1 MFVFLSIIA
10 VVLSLVLVVGVH
22 EAGHAI
28 VARFFHIKIKR
39 ISIGFGRPF
48 LMWRTRSQI
57 ELVWAVWPIGGYV
70 QLLNTRNA
78 PVPVEEYPFCFDKK
92 PKSVRF
98 LVLIAGVVANM
109 VMAWLM
115 LVLLFLVGYQ
125 QRVPV
130 IASIVVPS
138 IAASAGLQSDD
149 KILSIRAHPVASW
162 EDAGAEL
169 LMAWGER
176 GVPIVVSSKLGKPR
190 ALTLDLTHW
199 QAGPVRSLLL
209 VLGIKP
215 YSGSQYIVHVAGE
228 TLPSACLHALSRFGA
243 LTILFFGVLKQL
255 LTGVLPFSLLLGPV
269 GVFTLMVGSFLQ
281 GLAVF
286 LYFIA
291 SFSLSVAF
299 FNLFPFP
306 GLDGGSL
313 WYLLMEKI
321 RGKPVSVAF
330 EVLLSRLIM
339 IAFCLV
345 LVQLLLN
352 DLQRYG

>member
-1 MFVFLSIIA
+1 MFVFLSMIA

-28 VARFFHIKIKR
+28 AARFFHIKIKR

-57 ELVWAVWPIGGYV
+57 EWVWAVWPIGGYV

-98 LVLIAGVVANM
+98 LVLIAGVAANM

-125 QRVPV
+125 QKIPV
-130 IASIVVPS
+130 IASVVTPS

-149 KILSIRAHPVASW
+149 TIVSISGHPVASW
-162 EDAGAEL
+162 EDVGAEL

-176 GVPIVVSSKLGKPR
+176 RVPVVVSSNLKKPR
-190 ALTLDLTHW
+190 ALSLDLTHL
-199 QAGPVRSLLL
+199 QKGQVRSLLL
-209 VLGIKP
+209 VLGITP
-215 YSGSQYIVHVAGE
+215 YTGGQYVVHVAGE
-228 TLPSACLHALSRFGA
+228 TLLSACLHAFSRVGA
-243 LTILFFGVLKQL
+243 LTILFFVVLKQL

-269 GVFTLMVGSFLQ
+269 GVFKLMVGSFLQ

-313 WYLLMEKI
+313 FYLFLEKV
-321 RGKPVSVAF
+321 RGKPLSVAF
-330 EVLLSRLIM
+330 ELLLSRLIM

-345 LVQLLLN
+345 LVQLLMN